1 MLPDCGP
8 AGTLETLNTG
18 DFEEVLSMETSFL
31 GLAAVIALAGA
42 VFHGYVGGKIYLGH
56 IKASDL
62 MPLTQ
67 SLSVVSWQM
76 FTVLLLVSGATL
88 VCVAM
93 KPTLALL
100 AYPVLVA
107 NALGALLFL
116 LLGAMGHGRLLKLPG
131 MYLMGLTALLGWLG
145 IA

>member
-1 MLPDCGP
+1 
-8 AGTLETLNTG
+8 
-18 DFEEVLSMETSFL
+18 METSFL
-31 GLAAVIALAGA
+31 GLAAFIALAGA

-62 MPLTQ
+62 IPLTQ

-76 FTVLLLVSGATL
+76 FTVLLLVSDATL

-116 LLGAMGHGRLLKLPG
+116 LLGATGHGRLLKLPG
-131 MYLMGLTALLGWLG
+131 MYLMGLTAVLGWLG

>member
-1 MLPDCGP
+1 
-8 AGTLETLNTG
+8 
-18 DFEEVLSMETSFL
+18 METSFL
-31 GLAAVIALAGA
+31 GLAAFIALAGA

-93 KPTLALL
+93 EPTLVLL

-116 LLGAMGHGRLLKLPG
+116 LLGAIGHGRLLKLPG
-131 MYLMGLTALLGWLG
+131 MYLMGLTGVLGWLG